1 MRPARDPIH
10 ARTASPHLQVVL
22 WLSVWTTTLT
32 VDLINPLRALMVWA
46 WVELLNTAC
55 FTTGTSML
63 NRDLCLVDIAI
74 YNAHLRVRAR
84 LLARPR
90 ILCCLRTRLA
100 ALGGSARSGGSVCP
114 MGRPWHWRGCQS
126 RRRRRLHRS
135 PIPLNTLALYNCPL
149 ALQATGWHDGGFV
162 GFRRGYLQGLPEDR
176 FAPLHMHENTDVGPV
191 IAVCEAFWVQE
202 VLIEITDTVLCAVLV
217 VYTVYIGYSHTQRV
231 INGDGMLSRGLPS
244 KGGRPGVRV

>member
-1 MRPARDPIH
+1 MHPARDPIH

-22 WLSVWTTTLT
+22 WLTVWTTTLT

-90 ILCCLRTRLA
+90 LPCCLRTRLA
-100 ALGGSARSGGSVCP
+100 ALGASWDQSL
-114 MGRPWHWRGCQS
+114 GRAMAQLR
-126 RRRRRLHRS
+126 
-135 PIPLNTLALYNCPL
+135 ALSSSS
-149 ALQATGWHDGGFV
+149 
-162 GFRRGYLQGLPEDR
+162 
-176 FAPLHMHENTDVGPV
+176 VGP
-191 IAVCEAFWVQE
+191 ALRRQA
-202 VLIEITDTVLCAVLV
+202 
-217 VYTVYIGYSHTQRV
+217 RPK
-231 INGDGMLSRGLPS
+231 LSSAGAPGSSVGAARTPWGW
-244 KGGRPGVRV
+244 RPGHMGSDGQKFVHVGRL